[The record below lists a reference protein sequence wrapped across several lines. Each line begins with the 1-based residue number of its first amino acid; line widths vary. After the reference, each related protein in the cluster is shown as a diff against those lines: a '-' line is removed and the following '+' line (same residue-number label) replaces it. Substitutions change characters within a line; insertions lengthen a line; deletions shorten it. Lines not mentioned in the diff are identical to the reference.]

1 MQKIILFLVLTFS
14 TLSANAQKEIL
25 LRGTITFENKPMQ
38 GIEIVN
44 SNNRAVA
51 VTNANGDYQ
60 IKVKQNDL
68 VVILTK
74 LYTDRRI
81 LMTSSTIQNGVLD
94 IQMYSKPIALDDV
107 EIKKRETIVVRNNY
121 NDMKME
127 SLNPEKT
134 DLKNRAV
141 YTGEIPMGMDFIQI
155 GKMIGKLFKKKK
167 SNSKDQNAVLDFESY
182 VESNIDQE
190 YFAKA
195 LDLKSEEVNRFLE
208 YCKNDPK
215 SKTFT
220 ENTSV
225 LEIMDFLL
233 IKKAEFKKL

>member
-1 MQKIILFLVLTFS
+1 
-14 TLSANAQKEIL
+14 
-25 LRGTITFENKPMQ
+25 
-38 GIEIVN
+38 
-44 SNNRAVA
+44 
-51 VTNANGDYQ
+51 
-60 IKVKQNDL
+60 DL

>member
-1 MQKIILFLVLTFS
+1 MRKITLFLVLILC
-14 TLSANAQKEIL
+14 TLSATAQKEIL

-44 SNNRAVA
+44 SNSRAVA
-51 VTNANGDYQ
+51 VTNANGEYQ

-81 LMTSSTIQNGVLD
+81 LMTSATIQNGILD
-94 IQMYSKPIALDDV
+94 IQMYPKPIALDDV

-127 SLNPEKT
+127 SLSREKT
-134 DLKNRAV
+134 DLKNPAV
-141 YTGEIPMGMDFIQI
+141 YTGEIPMGMDFVQI
-155 GKMIGKLFKKKK
+155 GKMIGKLFKKRAYYP
-167 SNSKDQNAVLDFESY
+167 KDGNTSLNFISY

-195 LDLKSEEVNRFLE
+195 LELKPDEVNSFLE
-208 YCKNDPK
+208 FCKKDDK
-215 SKTFT
+215 SSSFT